1 MKKLKLS
8 LMLLLSILTLSAN
21 AQMLSKG
28 VSKLL
33 ADNRNAN
40 ITNVL
45 YDLSFNIPADVNQKV
60 TGKNIITFELKEKA
74 DVVLDFQGGFDGT
87 YYVYTG
93 KKGKRRQAFATYK
106 DEHIIISEKYLEAG
120 KNKIE
125 LSFTSLDKALNR
137 QKDYMYTIFVPDKA
151 RSVFPCFDQPDLRA
165 RYLTKLN
172 VPNGW
177 KTMTSDGC
185 CPLPTYLYSFVAGN
199 FYEKT
204 STRDGRE
211 MRALYRETDPEKVA
225 QLDKVFD
232 EAAAALKWLEGYT
245 GIANPFADKY
255 GIVLIPDYQFGGME
269 HPGAIQLNARRI
281 FLEKNATQEELL
293 ARTELI
299 AHETAHLWFGDL
311 VAPKWFEDVWAKEVF
326 ANFMADRTEGTH
338 PIAQNIDNINHAS
351 LLYDDIVYDKAPVM
365 MRMLEKMMEPQ
376 VLQRGLQKYL
386 SDHAYSNASWD
397 DLIATLDKEAPA
409 IGIRQFSD
417 VWVKQKGMPHIHTA
431 YRDGKVT
438 ITQTDPYGRGLVWRQ
453 KFKVQLIYELGR
465 SRVLDVEMDQ
475 PQKTYTVAFKP
486 DYILPNY
493 DGQGY
498 GRFTLDE
505 EFSKKLPMRLLT
517 TRDDLARYA
526 LLLTIH
532 DNYLM
537 GRIAPS
543 HFGELYRMM
552 MREKNPL
559 IMSTAV
565 DHMHKIAFDMTLA
578 QRKTLELCMLD
589 LLGENRSKEC
599 SQYIIRKLA
608 NNAVSPE
615 VLDKIYTL
623 WKLHND
629 PAFNEHD
636 YMDMAYRLAMTR
648 PDQRQDIFATQ
659 RGRLTNNE
667 LREEFDFISRACD
680 PSAEARTK
688 LFNELLKPENRKHE
702 PWAIRAID
710 LLSADIYEP
719 QNNNL
724 IAPSLKSL
732 EYIQETSDIFFPE
745 KWVKAVLCH
754 HKSNEAKQEVEKFLN
769 ANSNFPDNLKNKI
782 LAAAFVLM
790 KQDPYV
796 EKAQPKVVKGKKR

>member
-1 MKKLKLS
+1 M
-8 LMLLLSILTLSAN
+8 
-21 AQMLSKG
+21 
-28 VSKLL
+28 
-33 ADNRNAN
+33 
-40 ITNVL
+40 
-45 YDLSFNIPADVNQKV
+45 
-60 TGKNIITFELKEKA
+60 
-74 DVVLDFQGGFDGT
+74 
-87 YYVYTG
+87 
-93 KKGKRRQAFATYK
+93 
-106 DEHIIISEKYLEAG
+106 
-120 KNKIE
+120 
-125 LSFTSLDKALNR
+125 
-137 QKDYMYTIFVPDKA
+137 
-151 RSVFPCFDQPDLRA
+151 
-165 RYLTKLN
+165 
-172 VPNGW
+172 
-177 KTMTSDGC
+177 
-185 CPLPTYLYSFVAGN
+185 
-199 FYEKT
+199 
-204 STRDGRE
+204 
-211 MRALYRETDPEKVA
+211 
-225 QLDKVFD
+225 
-232 EAAAALKWLEGYT
+232 
-245 GIANPFADKY
+245 
-255 GIVLIPDYQFGGME
+255 
-269 HPGAIQLNARRI
+269 
-281 FLEKNATQEELL
+281 
-293 ARTELI
+293 
-299 AHETAHLWFGDL
+299 
-311 VAPKWFEDVWAKEVF
+311 
-326 ANFMADRTEGTH
+326 
-338 PIAQNIDNINHAS
+338 
-351 LLYDDIVYDKAPVM
+351 
-365 MRMLEKMMEPQ
+365 
-376 VLQRGLQKYL
+376 
-386 SDHAYSNASWD
+386 
-397 DLIATLDKEAPA
+397 
-409 IGIRQFSD
+409 
-417 VWVKQKGMPHIHTA
+417 
-431 YRDGKVT
+431 T

-796 EKAQPKVVKGKKR
+796 EKAQPKVVKSKKR